1 MRACHYTYQ
10 SGLDPMR
17 SWNLILDSLSDY
29 FGDNASL
36 HPENLIVIRGY
47 MKETS
52 ADYAGFLQCYAH
64 G

>member
-1 MRACHYTYQ
+1 
-10 SGLDPMR
+10 MR

-47 MKETS
+47 MKGTS
-52 ADYAGFLQCYAH
+52 ADYAGLLQYYAH